1 MIRFLRL
8 NYKLAMTIMYI
19 YVSLACVVVV
29 FKPLVSDSE
38 IAGTSF
44 TIENYLGDMDDSGE
58 EKDTEE
64 NTESNDDFL
73 YSQFCLP
80 QPLVSILSQTLFEKT
95 AGFSNSYID
104 ILSPPPKS

>member
-1 MIRFLRL
+1 MIHFLRL
-8 NYKLAMTIMYI
+8 NYKLATTIMYI

-29 FKPLVSDSE
+29 LKPLVSDSE
-38 IAGTSF
+38 ITETSF
-44 TIENYLGDMDDSGE
+44 AIENCLGDMDDSGE

-73 YSQFCLP
+73 YAQFCLP
-80 QPLVSILSQTLFEKT
+80 QPPFSVLSQIRFEKT